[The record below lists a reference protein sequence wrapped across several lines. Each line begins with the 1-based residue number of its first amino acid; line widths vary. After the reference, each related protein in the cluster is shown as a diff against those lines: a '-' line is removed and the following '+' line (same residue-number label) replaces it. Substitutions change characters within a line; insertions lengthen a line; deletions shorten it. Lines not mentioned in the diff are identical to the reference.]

1 MSMKCLINGT
11 IVLKDRLAEDM
22 MIVFDDVIREIVPAD
37 ATRTDV
43 EYIDAKGLLIAP
55 GLIDVHSH
63 GCVGED
69 ATTSDA
75 EGIHRMCRSVAT
87 DGVTSWL
94 PTLMT
99 YPLESLG
106 RSFDLIRGSKEESK
120 RDKAAWGGAE
130 ILGINM
136 EGPFISTAKK
146 GAHLEEYIIPPDRDF
161 VMKYTDII
169 RLITLAPELDG
180 AMDLIRELTSSTETR
195 VAVGHT
201 AIGYDEALEAFDA
214 GATEVTHL
222 FNAMNGIHHR
232 NPGLVGAALTRKD
245 AYCELIADTFHI
257 NKGLFQLVADCKKD
271 HLVLIT
277 DSMRAAGL
285 PDGTYDLGGQQVHKE
300 GIRCLLSNGTIAGS
314 VLRLNQAVHNL
325 FTYTDLSLP
334 EAICCASLHPARAIG
349 VDARKGSI
357 ETGKDADLIL
367 IDENMHIYRTITGG
381 ETIYE
386 H

>member
-1 MSMKCLINGT
+1 MKCLINGT
-11 IVLKDRLAEDM
+11 IVLKDRLLTES

-37 ATRTDV
+37 ATRTDL
-43 EYIDAKGLLIAP
+43 EYIDAKGRLIAP

-75 EGIHRMCRSVAT
+75 EGIRKMCQSVAT

-106 RSFDLIRGSKEESK
+106 ASFDMLRGLRTESQG
-120 RDKAAWGGAE
+120 DPPAWNGAE
-130 ILGINM
+130 ILGVNM
-136 EGPFISTAKK
+136 EGPFISKAKK
-146 GAHLEEYIIPPDRDF
+146 GAHLEEYIIPPDADF
-161 VMKYTDII
+161 VLSYADLI
-169 RLITLAPELDG
+169 RLITIAPELEG
-180 AMDLIRELTSSTETR
+180 AMDLIKKLTATTETR

-201 AIGYDEALEAFDA
+201 AIGYEEALEAFDA

-245 AYCELIADTFHI
+245 VYCELIADTFHI
-257 NKGLFQLVADCKKD
+257 NKGLFQMVADCKKD
-271 HLVLIT
+271 RLVLIT

-285 PDGTYDLGGQQVHKE
+285 PDGDYDLGGQQVHKE
-300 GIRCLLSNGTIAGS
+300 GIHCLLPSGTIAGS
-314 VLRLNQAVHNL
+314 VLRLNQAVYNL
-325 FTYTDLSLP
+325 YTYTDLTLP
-334 EAICCASLHPARAIG
+334 EAVACASLHPAQAIG

-357 ETGKDADLIL
+357 EVGKDADLIL
-367 IDENMHIYRTITGG
+367 IDEDLHIYRTMTRGV
-381 ETIYE
+381 TIYE
-386 H
+386 Q

>member
-1 MSMKCLINGT
+1 MKCLINGP
-11 IVLKDRLAEDM
+11 IVLKDRVAEDM
-22 MIVFDDVIREIVPAD
+22 MIIFDDTIREIVPAD

-43 EYIDAKGLLIAP
+43 TYIDAAGKWIAP

-75 EGIHRMCRSVAT
+75 EGIRRMCRSVAT

-106 RSFDLIRGSKEESK
+106 RSFDLIRGLKKESVY
-120 RDKAAWGGAE
+120 DKAVWGGAE
-130 ILGINM
+130 ILGVNM

-146 GAHLEEYIIPPDRDF
+146 GAHLEEYIIPPDKDF
-161 VMKYTDII
+161 VMAYTDII
-169 RLITLAPELDG
+169 RLITLAPELEG

-201 AIGYDEALEAFDA
+201 AIGYEEALEAFDA

-285 PDGTYDLGGQQVHKE
+285 PDGSYDLGGQMVQKE
-300 GIRCLLSNGTIAGS
+300 GIRCLLPNGTIAGS

-325 FTYTDLSLP
+325 YTYTDLSLP

-349 VDARKGSI
+349 VDRRKGSI
-357 ETGKDADLIL
+357 EPGKDADLIL
-367 IDENMHIYRTITGG
+367 IDEDMNIYRTITGG

-386 H
+386 N

>member
-1 MSMKCLINGT
+1 MKCLINGT
-11 IVLKDRLAEDM
+11 IVLKDRLMTES

-37 ATRTDV
+37 ATRTDL
-43 EYIDAKGLLIAP
+43 EYIDAKGRLIAP

-75 EGIHRMCRSVAT
+75 EGIRKMCQSVAT

-106 RSFDLIRGSKEESK
+106 ASFDMLRDLRTESQG
-120 RDKAAWGGAE
+120 DPAAWNGAE
-130 ILGINM
+130 ILGVNM
-136 EGPFISTAKK
+136 EGPFISKAKK
-146 GAHLEEYIIPPDRDF
+146 GAHLEEYIIPPDADF
-161 VMKYTDII
+161 VLSYADLI
-169 RLITLAPELDG
+169 RLITIAPELEG
-180 AMDLIRELTSSTETR
+180 AMDLIKKLTATTETR

-201 AIGYDEALEAFDA
+201 AIGYEEALEAFDA
-214 GATEVTHL
+214 GVTEVTHL

-245 AYCELIADTFHI
+245 VYCELIADTFHI

-271 HLVLIT
+271 RLVLIT

-285 PDGTYDLGGQQVHKE
+285 PDGDYDLGGQQVHKE
-300 GIRCLLSNGTIAGS
+300 GIHCLLADGTIAGS
-314 VLRLNQAVHNL
+314 VLRLNQAVYNL
-325 FTYTDLSLP
+325 YTYTDLTLP
-334 EAICCASLHPARAIG
+334 EAVACASLHPAQAIG

-357 ETGKDADLIL
+357 EVGKDADLIL
-367 IDENMHIYRTITGG
+367 IDEDLHIYRTMMRGV
-381 ETIYE
+381 TIYE
-386 H
+386 Q

>member
-75 EGIHRMCRSVAT
+75 EGIRRMCRSVAT

-106 RSFDLIRGSKEESK
+106 RSFDMIRGSKEESK

-130 ILGINM
+130 ILGVNM

-161 VMKYTDII
+161 VMEYTDII

>member
-1 MSMKCLINGT
+1 MKCLINGT
-11 IVLKDRLAEDM
+11 IVLKDCLAADM
-22 MIVFDDVIREIVPAD
+22 MIVFDDKIREIVPAD
-37 ATRTDV
+37 ATRTDL

-75 EGIHRMCRSVAT
+75 EGIQRMCRSVAT
-87 DGVTSWL
+87 DGVTAWL

-106 RSFDLIRGSKEESK
+106 RSFDMIRGLKEKSTSDRK
-120 RDKAAWGGAE
+120 AWGGAE
-130 ILGINM
+130 ILGVNM

-146 GAHLEEYIIPPDRDF
+146 GAHLEDYIIPLDKDF
-161 VMKYTDII
+161 VLEFADII

-180 AMDLIRELTSSTETR
+180 VMDLIRELTTKTETR

-257 NKGLFQLVADCKKD
+257 HKGLFQLVADCKKD

-277 DSMRAAGL
+277 DSLRAAGL
-285 PDGTYDLGGQQVHKE
+285 PDGEYESGGQMVRKE
-300 GIRCLLSNGTIAGS
+300 GIRCLLPNGTIAGS
-314 VLRLNQAVHNL
+314 ILRMNQAVHNL
-325 FTYTDLSLP
+325 FTYTDLTLP
-334 EAICCASLHPARAIG
+334 EAICCGSLHPACAIG
-349 VDARKGSI
+349 VDSRKGSI
-357 ETGKDADLIL
+357 EPGKDADLIL
-367 IDENMHIYRTITGG
+367 VDENMNVYRTITGG

-386 H
+386 Q

>member
-106 RSFDLIRGSKEESK
+106 RSFDMIRGSKEESK

-130 ILGINM
+130 ILGVNM

-161 VMKYTDII
+161 VMEYTDII